1 MVPSMSSGVMPIIVR
16 TTSLSAM
23 PQICPTAETRPPA
36 NSPWPTTIAR
46 GCSGTLPDLSLMVF
60 LQILANVVCC
70 RSFQAPH
77 QALVEYFGRVDA
89 GVAQQMIQRD
99 DLGDHGDVFPWI
111 QENGDFRE
119 LDVKSQSRF
128 HVEAGALDDGVLIPL
143 LELNDDL
150 DALLLANRPNSKYCR
165 NVDQADAT
173 NLHVM
178 TLHLV
183 TAANEHIVA
192 ALAGDDEIVGNEAM
206 PA

>member
-1 MVPSMSSGVMPIIVR
+1 H
-16 TTSLSAM
+16 
-23 PQICPTAETRPPA
+23 TAR
-36 NSPWPTTIAR
+36 IQ
-46 GCSGTLPDLSLMVF
+46 VF
-60 LQILANVVCC
+60 A
-70 RSFQAPH
+70 
-77 QALVEYFGRVDA
+77 
-89 GVAQQMIQRD
+89 RD
-99 DLGDHGDVFPWI
+99 DDGVSQQSSQRYYLGYLVYFLLWI
-111 QENGDFRE
+111 QEIGDFRE
-119 LDVKSQSRF
+119 LDVKNHRRF

-206 PA
+206 PALHQVQHTFRLADSALAGKKQSNSKHVRQRSVKRDRRRKLHLQDRLDAPVELGGFQAGAN